1 MWSCEFKR
9 LWSIAVE
16 ILEILSEIVKRRLGG
31 RVRSISLVAY
41 TRVSRT
47 VLVSRAMSIR
57 STLSTLIRMA
67 NFLLP
72 STTSTENVSNKTC
85 KTIGHCKKLLFTV
98 IMIFFTYFQVRKGNH
113 YDGCTCQCSID
124 YYEYTNY
131 WYVFYV
137 LRWVE
142 PKGRQEPGSKLVSSS
157 WRIEDC

>member
-1 MWSCEFKR
+1 MSVKRLSIAVGFWEVKRLWSCEFKR

-31 RVRSISLVAY
+31 RERSVSLVAY

-57 STLSTLIRMA
+57 SALSTLIRMA

-98 IMIFFTYFQVRKGNH
+98 IMIFFYLLPSPQR
-113 YDGCTCQCSID
+113 
-124 YYEYTNY
+124 
-131 WYVFYV
+131 
-137 LRWVE
+137 
-142 PKGRQEPGSKLVSSS
+142 
-157 WRIEDC
+157 